1 MNNYIHHCDCPSSRL
16 NAPYRFHC
24 CSLYEMIF
32 LSQAMKN
39 ITVAIHVL
47 IFPKLT
53 TALLFN
59 NDFFYTGGILIPHKP
74 HFQEVKKT
82 NQKTKLGRDY
92 KRFSNHSPFST
103 KGCSWHVCLT
113 ELVCSRTLSTFPKL
127 SILVLNHSHH
137 NKDFPND

>member
-59 NDFFYTGGILIPHKP
+59 NDFFILVASLSLISHIFKK
-74 HFQEVKKT
+74 EKT

-103 KGCSWHVCLT
+103 NGCSWHVCLT